1 MTAHE
6 QLIRCA
12 LAEIRPRDCRS
23 QLNVPAAVGRRN
35 QAEDVDHERLHFAS
49 FRVGSVVA
57 AGSDSP
63 VVCHVGLKVA
73 HASRRRSIAVCLEA
87 SYYIF
92 HSGIGGNCDFAHF
105 GRTVPPELES
115 LRSQFAIDRICHHRL
130 LRSRDRSAFKHR
142 AVLVAVAV
150 EHGNGIAVVA
160 EVGV

>member
-12 LAEIRPRDCRS
+12 LAEIRPQDCRS

-35 QAEDVDHERLHFAS
+35 QAEDVDHERLHFAG
-49 FRVGSVVA
+49 FRVGSVVS

-87 SYYIF
+87 SHYIF
-92 HSGIGGNCDFAHF
+92 IAASVAIAI
-105 GRTVPPELES
+105 S
-115 LRSQFAIDRICHHRL
+115 LT
-130 LRSRDRSAFKHR
+130 SAEPFHLNWNPFEANSPLTGYVITGFSE
-142 AVLVAVAV
+142 AVTAAPSNTALYSLP
-150 EHGNGIAVVA
+150 
-160 EVGV
+160 